1 MLTLPFVFDSKLLRR
16 LQEANEACNSVRL
29 DVASTKLFRKTIR
42 ISTSTE
48 ETLHD
53 YINLWYKSWCDSVEI
68 TRSGLQATVLIKHP
82 DTLKLTVNFDVEII
96 KLIAEAKGFQRL
108 GFLLPSGAKRLI
120 QNENTIKRHRD
131 ELLDMINNFH
141 RVQYRLDAGLKSILF
156 NVIHDIDLRFVRPN
170 RFLSLFLL

>member
-1 MLTLPFVFDSKLLRR
+1 

-29 DVASTKLFRKTIR
+29 DVASTKLFRKTVR

-82 DTLKLTVNFDVEII
+82 DTLKLTVNFDLEII

-108 GFLLPSGAKRLI
+108 GFLLPNGAKRI
-120 QNENTIKRHRD
+120 VQNESTIKRHRD
-131 ELLDMINNFH
+131 ELLDMINNYH
-141 RVQYRLDAGLKSILF
+141 KVQYRIDSGLKSILF
-156 NVIHDIDLRFVRPN
+156 NVIHDIDLRFARSCS
-170 RFLSLFLL
+170 FCFLLQL